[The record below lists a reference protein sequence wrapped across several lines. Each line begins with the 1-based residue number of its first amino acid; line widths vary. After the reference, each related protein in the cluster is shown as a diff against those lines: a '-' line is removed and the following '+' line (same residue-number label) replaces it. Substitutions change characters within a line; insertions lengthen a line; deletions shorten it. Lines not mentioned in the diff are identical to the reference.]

1 MAATIGPERAALMR
15 QAARLFEEAG
25 THDKLFCAPTVLGGV
40 TTKMPAVR
48 EEIFGPVA
56 PVIVVK
62 DDAEAVANDTEYG
75 LVAAIQTGSAE
86 RVRAIRRN
94 RGVRQRLPVRV
105 AEQLG

>member
-1 MAATIGPERAALMR
+1 MR

-25 THDKLFCAPTVLGGV
+25 THDKLFCAPTALGGV
-40 TTKMPAVR
+40 TTKMPAFR

-62 DDAEAVANDTEYG
+62 DDAEAVAVANDTEYG